1 MRRKPASLWCIGRP
15 QMLGPCFTLLLHPSE
30 ATSVM
35 HLFHIPKPCWPLLS
49 QWSGGCRIPQLS
61 VWEQKPSLQGSPL
74 KYQVVGV
81 TLFWRKGLSVVPLPN
96 LPEEYMP
103 QDCIHPLG
111 NPGQPDY
118 YNSFSIHCEVR
129 KSVTIQRYYRKAR
142 DIGMDVHSVL
152 QQRRLMVSHDWTVP
166 AFRRGW
172 CGESEIVL
180 FTTSVWLISI
190 LCLSEVL
197 KILNWIPVL
206 S

>member
-142 DIGMDVHSVL
+142 DIGMDVHSLSCSSEGSWSVMTEPCQLSGEADVVKVKLFSSPL
-152 QQRRLMVSHDWTVP
+152 Q
-166 AFRRGW
+166 
-172 CGESEIVL
+172 CG
-180 FTTSVWLISI
+180 
-190 LCLSEVL
+190 
-197 KILNWIPVL
+197 
-206 S
+206 